1 MAVDTPQTTVPPQQA
16 ISRKMSAA
24 FEKVSNALAETE
36 VAVVVCHVHPD
47 ADAVGSASAMVMA
60 LRQRGIRAVWTYGET
75 DAPSKSLLTIPG
87 WDAFVPMDELP
98 EDIRID
104 TWIAVDCASTQRLGA
119 LADRMVSADRLVVI
133 DHHDSNEN
141 FGDINMV
148 DAEAESTTM
157 LLLDFFE
164 VWGVKLTPDMAHAL
178 YAGLLTDTVRF
189 QFGRPRMHL
198 AAAKLLGRGPDPRLI
213 GEQLT
218 GGHPFEFLPFVGAV
232 FSTAEFAP
240 EWGGGAGLVHVTV
253 SNETMKS
260 VGHDEV
266 EAVVNIVRTTTS
278 GDVTVVLKEYEPNY
292 WTLSLRSTK
301 DIDVSQVAGFLGG
314 GGHIRAAGCSVEGTR
329 EDVLAALQSASETAI
344 ASRR

>member
-24 FEKVSNALAETE
+24 FEQVAEALADTD

-87 WDAFVPMDELP
+87 WDAYVPMDELP
-98 EDIRID
+98 TNLKVD
-104 TWIAVDCASTQRLGA
+104 TWIAVDCASTQRLGD
-119 LADRMVSADRLVVI
+119 LADRMTSSDRLVVI

-141 FGDINMV
+141 YGDINMV
-148 DAEAESTTM
+148 DVQAESTTM

-164 VWGVKLTPDMAHAL
+164 VWGVKLTEEMAHAL
-178 YAGLLTDTVRF
+178 YAGLLTDTARF

-218 GGHPFEFLPFVGAV
+218 GGHPFEFLPFLGAV
-232 FSTAEFAP
+232 FSTAEFDP

-253 SNETMKS
+253 ANSAMNS

-266 EAVVNIVRTTTS
+266 EAVVDIVRTTTS
-278 GDVTVVLKEYEPNY
+278 GDVTAVLKEYEPNH
-292 WTLSLRSTK
+292 WTLSLRSTN
-301 DIDVSQVAGFLGG
+301 DVDVSEVAGFLGG
-314 GGHIRAAGCSVEGTR
+314 GGHVRAAGCSVDGSRGE
-329 EDVLAALQSASETAI
+329 VLAALQAASDTAA